1 MASQKTVK
9 SKVSSVLADPSAQAV
24 ARVYADAF
32 LGAASGNEE
41 EALAE
46 YESFLTEVLNQN
58 ATFEQLL
65 TTQALSRE
73 EKRGLVGR
81 LLGEHGSTVFGRFL
95 KVLAQKDRLELV
107 RGIYAEAVELLISRQ
122 GKGRVFITSA
132 RPLNDQQLSHL
143 GAKLSEV
150 LPFQPVLETDVN
162 TDLIGGLT
170 IRVGNTVYD
179 GSLRTRLKTLRG
191 QLRERG
197 LHEIQIGRDRFCHT
211 EGN

>member
-9 SKVSSVLADPSAQAV
+9 SKMPSVLDDPSAQAI

-32 LGAASGNEE
+32 LGAAQGNEE

-46 YESFLTEVLNQN
+46 YESFLTEALNQN
-58 ATFEQLL
+58 ATLEQLL

-73 EKRGLVGR
+73 EKGALVGR

-95 KVLAQKDRLELV
+95 KVLAHKDRLELI
-107 RGIYAEAVELLISRQ
+107 RGIHAEAVELLNTRQ
-122 GKGRVFITSA
+122 GKGRVFISSA
-132 RPLNDQQLSHL
+132 RPLSEQQLSTL
-143 GAKLSEV
+143 RAKLSEV

-162 TDLIGGLT
+162 KDLIGGIT

-191 QLRERG
+191 HLRERG
-197 LHEIQIGRDRFCHT
+197 LHEIQSGRDRFCHS

>member
-1 MASQKTVK
+1 MASQKPLKTRQP
-9 SKVSSVLADPSAQAV
+9 SVLEDPGAQAI
-24 ARVYADAF
+24 ARVYAEAF
-32 LGAASGNEE
+32 LGAAKGDE
-41 EALAE
+41 EAALSE
-46 YESFLTEVLNQN
+46 YESFVSDVLNQD
-58 ATFEQLL
+58 ARFERLL

-73 EKRGLVGR
+73 EKGELVNR
-81 LLGEHGSTVFGRFL
+81 LLGEHGGSTFGRFL
-95 KVLAQKDRLELV
+95 KVLTQKDRLDLV
-107 RGIYAEAVELLISRQ
+107 RGIYAEAVELNNQRQ
-122 GKGRVFITSA
+122 GKKRVFITSA
-132 RPLNDQQLSHL
+132 RPLNEKQLSYL
-143 GAKLSEV
+143 AEKLDAV

-197 LHEIQIGRDRFCHT
+197 LHEIQSGRDRFCHS

>member
-1 MASQKTVK
+1 MSSKIKTRQP
-9 SKVSSVLADPSAQAV
+9 SVLEDPGSQAI
-24 ARVYADAF
+24 ARVYAEAF
-32 LGAASGNEE
+32 LGASSGNEDD
-41 EALAE
+41 ALAE
-46 YESFLTEVLNQN
+46 YESFVSDVLNQDLR
-58 ATFEQLL
+58 FEKML

-73 EKRGLVGR
+73 EKATLVER
-81 LLGEHGSTVFGRFL
+81 VLGEHGNSTFGNFL
-95 KVLAQKDRLELV
+95 KVLARKDRLELI
-107 RGIYAEAVELLISRQ
+107 RGIYVEAVELHNQRQ
-122 GKGRVFITSA
+122 GKKRVHITSA
-132 RPLNDQQLSHL
+132 KPLSDSQLNHL
-143 GAKLSEV
+143 ANKLNEV

-197 LHEIQIGRDRFCHT
+197 LHEIQSGRDRFCHS